1 MEYVQQH
8 AWADNTLKAISS
20 EWKTFKVFCKLA
32 NITKL
37 PVEAY
42 VVCFFAIWLIQ
53 TGRVKTRGSLAQ
65 YVSAVR
71 TVHGY
76 LQLADIPTPSQ
87 YGPLNRILQ
96 GTRRLASHKTKKS
109 LPVTPPILGNLLRSS
124 IPPHFAHIYHQ
135 TLQVYK
141 TLSLFYYLTML
152 RSSNLIIKST
162 KSIDL
167 KMVLCW
173 ENVTP
178 LSNDITKGILVTVP
192 KSKNNQFGERD
203 HQIPLAAASNSLL
216 CPVKAILALVKI
228 YGKKH
233 CCGPTPVFQI
243 PTGNGSFTPVM
254 RHKFDR
260 WFKTRL
266 GSMNL
271 DPSLYTLHAYR
282 HGGIQECL
290 LAEQNFA
297 LCKLSSDHSSDA
309 ILQYAFIPPER
320 RLHISQKVNKSL
332 ADAMARGHT
341 RNDCPIDREPSASTR
356 EPRRVSFNI

>member
-8 AWADNTLKAISS
+8 DWADNTLKAISS

-42 VVCFFAIWLIQ
+42 VICFFAIWLIQ

-309 ILQYAFIPPER
+309 ILQYAFIPLER

-356 EPRRVSFNI
+356 EPRRVTFNI